1 MRTVDHLTTFGLGF
15 ALALLASSCGSRHE
29 GGSEAS
35 SLEASGESHEANLPP
50 QYAFIETNL
59 DTVTLE
65 EVTNRIG
72 PYSKVG
78 HLSPDSPELTY
89 EFDLPDHSALL
100 VILERPF
107 DARNRVHRARHIPN
121 TNDFHLYP

>member
-1 MRTVDHLTTFGLGF
+1 VRTVDHLTTFGLGV

-35 SLEASGESHEANLPP
+35 SSETSGESHEEHLPP

-59 DTVTLE
+59 DTITLE
-65 EVTNRIG
+65 EVTNRLG

-78 HLSPDSPELTY
+78 HLSPDSAELVY

-107 DARNRVHRARHIPN
+107 DARNRVHRVRHIRN